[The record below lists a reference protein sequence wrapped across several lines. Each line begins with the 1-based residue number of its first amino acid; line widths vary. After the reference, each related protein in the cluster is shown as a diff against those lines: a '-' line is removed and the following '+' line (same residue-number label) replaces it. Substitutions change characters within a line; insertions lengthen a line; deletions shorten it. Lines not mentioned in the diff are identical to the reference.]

1 MKRVCLFLLF
11 GFWMLSSSSQ
21 STLPGY
27 SKAISGETL
36 SYYSYTP
43 MASEALLTR
52 CNTGEMA
59 IEWLTSIVPADFNA
73 DFAYFTWT
81 GGNSSGTSSG
91 KQHFD
96 LYINGKFYI
105 TIETDKHYEA
115 AGWNF
120 TGADG
125 TEIHFIKKGLDK
137 NNDMSGDVTLKVP
150 KALITPGKALQL
162 KIVGKKEGTAD
173 WLMVYKHVPGDRFM
187 VKLLPLLTKG
197 PNGDTLRQVKLF
209 GEYTK
214 AYGQIVAYVNGVSN
228 PFRFDLQQGYNEFE
242 ISVPY
247 KTKLPYYIINS
258 EIQGKRMG
266 ADTVTLTALIPL
278 EVHMIH
284 HSHTDVGYS
293 HLQETVAEI
302 HNENIRQAI
311 DLIDKTKNYP
321 FESQFRW
328 NIESTW
334 AVENFLDSSNEKQI
348 AKFRE
353 ALNTGRMNIAG
364 YYTNNLS
371 GIMRGE
377 EFIRLTDYARKLERE
392 FGITINS
399 AMITDIPGYTMSLV
413 KAMQMAGIKY
423 FSVGPNNSDRI
434 GTVLEK
440 WGDKPFYWKAPGSN
454 EKVMTIVSGDSYA
467 WFHSIGGAR
476 EPRLLNK
483 KLIDYINIVN
493 ENKYPYRYLA
503 LRYNIFSDNAPLD
516 PLISDFVR
524 DWNNKYIYPKLVLST
539 PQMVMQKIE
548 KDFASKIPVVDG
560 DMTPYW
566 EDGAASSAAELALN
580 KSVAERVNQTEKL
593 WSLLK
598 PVSFPSLEFYKVWS
612 GVLLFDEH
620 TWGAWSSIS
629 DPDIPFSVKQ
639 WDFKRNYVLDADK
652 KEKELKS
659 AFLNHVSS
667 PTKSWSI
674 VNTNSWNSPS
684 IVLLKDL
691 TDKDRIMDE
700 KGRVIRTQQTKAGKL
715 VYVPDVPALGSTSLK
730 VAPESTPTIKGL
742 EAPNYSFHDNIMEN
756 KFVRVLIDS
765 KTGAIS
771 SFILKATNTDIV
783 KKGQYQFNQYLY
795 VPGRDPATAVTSKV
809 KVIRLN
815 EMGVYET
822 DVTVVCEAE
831 GTSGLSIRY
840 RLNNISGALTIE
852 NHLEKTKVRTKEAV
866 HFAFP
871 FNIANGKWKADNGFL
886 AYDPLNDTIP
896 GNNKDFTYCG
906 KWADLS
912 NKDWGVTY
920 FSPDAPII
928 EFGEMNSE
936 VIPAGK
942 GAKVWKSKQT
952 PSQLLFSYA
961 LNNYWHTNY
970 KADQE
975 GPVSFTY
982 TILPHGKFSIT
993 DAYKRAEEI
1002 YQPPVLI
1009 QTDKIKVQAP
1019 LIINNEK
1026 VVVSTLVPAK
1036 DGNGIVVRLY
1046 NTSQEKQQVS
1056 LKTRSGKLV
1065 ASNLY
1070 EDLLPA
1076 ISGEIILL
1084 PFETRT
1090 FRLLEK

>member
-11 GFWMLSSSSQ
+11 GIWTLSSFAQNTIS
-21 STLPGY
+21 GY
-27 SKAISGETL
+27 AKAISGETL

-59 IEWLTSIVPADFNA
+59 IVWETAIVPSDFNA
-73 DFAYFTWT
+73 DYANFTWT

-96 LYINGKFYI
+96 LYINDRFFI

-115 AGWNF
+115 AGWKF
-120 TGADG
+120 SGADG
-125 TEIHFIKKGLDK
+125 TEISFVKKGLDK

-150 KALITPGKALQL
+150 KKLLTPGKALQL

-173 WLMVYKHVPGDRFM
+173 WLMVYKHIPGDRFM

-214 AYGQIVAYVNGVSN
+214 AYSQIIAYVNGISN
-228 PFRFDLQQGYNEFE
+228 PYRFDLQQGYNEFE
-242 ISVPY
+242 IAVPF
-247 KTKLPYYIINS
+247 KTKLPYYIINT
-258 EIQGKRMG
+258 EIEGKRMG
-266 ADTVTLTALIPL
+266 ADTVHITPLIPL

-302 HNENIRQAI
+302 HNENIREAI
-311 DLIDKTKNYP
+311 DLIEKTKNYP

-328 NIESTW
+328 NVESTW
-334 AVENFLDSSNEKQI
+334 AVENFLDSSSEEQI
-348 AKFRE
+348 QKFRE
-353 ALNTGRMNIAG
+353 ALKTGRLNIAG

-377 EFIRLTDYARKLERE
+377 EFIRLTDYARKLERD

-413 KAMQMAGIKY
+413 KAMQLAGIKY

-493 ENKYPYRYLA
+493 ENKYPYKYLA
-503 LRYNIFSDNAPLD
+503 LRYNISSDNAPLD
-516 PLISDFVR
+516 PLVSDFVR
-524 DWNNKYIYPKLVLST
+524 DWNKKYIYPKLVLST

-548 KDFASKIPVVDG
+548 KEYAAKIPVVVG

-580 KSVAERVNQTEKL
+580 KSVAERVNQSEKL
-593 WSLLK
+593 WSILQPAPFPLK
-598 PVSFPSLEFYKVWS
+598 EYYKVWS

-629 DPDIPFSVKQ
+629 DPDSHFSVKQ
-639 WDFKRNYVLDADK
+639 WDFKRKYVTDADQ
-652 KEKELKS
+652 KEKELQASLVQKMS
-659 AFLNHVSS
+659 TPSD
-667 PTKSWSI
+667 TRKI
-674 VNTNSWNSPS
+674 VNTNSWNSPAL
-684 IVLLKDL
+684 VLLKDL
-691 TDKDRIMDE
+691 HETDRVTNE
-700 KGRVIRTQQTKAGKL
+700 KGYLLETQLTKNGRW
-715 VYVPDVPALGSTSLK
+715 VYIDKVPALGAAEVK
-730 VAPESTPTIKGL
+730 VVPDTKPLLDTLAAIS
-742 EAPNYSFHDNIMEN
+742 YSFHDNIMEN
-756 KFVRVLIDS
+756 RWAKIAIDPKS
-765 KTGAIS
+765 GAIS
-771 SFILKATNTDIV
+771 SYILKSNNVDIV
-783 KKGQYQFNQYLY
+783 KKGKYLFNQYLY
-795 VPGRDPATAVTSKV
+795 VPGRDPETAVSSVVKEINLQEIGELFTEV
-809 KVIRLN
+809 KV
-815 EMGVYET
+815 VA
-822 DVTVVCEAE
+822 EAE
-831 GTSGLSIRY
+831 GTTGLIITY
-840 RLNNISGALTIE
+840 RLNNKTGALTIE
-852 NHLEKTKVRTKEAV
+852 NFLEKTKVRTKEAV

-871 FNIANGKWKADNGFL
+871 FSVANGKWKADNGFL

-912 NKDWGVTY
+912 NKDWGVSY

-975 GPVSFTY
+975 GPVQFTY
-982 TILPHGKFSIT
+982 TIFPHGKSSIT
-993 DAYKRAEEI
+993 DVYKKAEEI
-1002 YQPPVLI
+1002 YQPPVVL
-1009 QTDKIKVQAP
+1009 QTDKVIAKAP
-1019 LIINNEK
+1019 LTLSNEK
-1026 VVVSTLVPAK
+1026 VVVSTMVPAR
-1036 DGNGIVVRLY
+1036 DGKGIVIRLY
-1046 NTSQEKQQVS
+1046 NTSQEKQAVS
-1056 LKTRSGKLV
+1056 IKASSGKLV

-1070 EDLLPA
+1070 EDLLKEVQGV
-1076 ISGEIILL
+1076 ITLL

-1090 FRLLEK
+1090 FRLY